1 MYLEANKQPS
11 KIFRVFEVRKKV
23 QLMFRKTN
31 GRMKGKC
38 YVFRD
43 YIQRNKVCLV
53 DLECKLKEGT
63 YG

>member
-1 MYLEANKQPS
+1 
-11 KIFRVFEVRKKV
+11 
-23 QLMFRKTN
+23 MFRKTN